1 MIKEKRENKNKNIYD
16 QNSIRLCIE
25 LIFEQSRHS
34 MYLQKHL
41 INLISLINCITFEN
55 LDKLILHL
63 TIMIKLTPNNLYSHL
78 INI

>member
-41 INLISLINCITFEN
+41 RGLINCITFEN

-63 TIMIKLTPNNLYSHL
+63 TIIIKLTPNNLYSHL